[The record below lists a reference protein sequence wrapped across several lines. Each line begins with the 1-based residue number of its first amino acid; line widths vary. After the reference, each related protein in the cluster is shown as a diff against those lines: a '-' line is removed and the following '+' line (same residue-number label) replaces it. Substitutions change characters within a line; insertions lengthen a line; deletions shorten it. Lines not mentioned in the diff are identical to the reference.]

1 MNWYDFC
8 PLFSPFEN
16 IILLIVNI
24 SVADDAFI
32 NEMFLL
38 L

>member
-1 MNWYDFC
+1 MNLYDFC

-24 SVADDAFI
+24 SDADDAFYK
-32 NEMFLL
+32 
-38 L
+38 